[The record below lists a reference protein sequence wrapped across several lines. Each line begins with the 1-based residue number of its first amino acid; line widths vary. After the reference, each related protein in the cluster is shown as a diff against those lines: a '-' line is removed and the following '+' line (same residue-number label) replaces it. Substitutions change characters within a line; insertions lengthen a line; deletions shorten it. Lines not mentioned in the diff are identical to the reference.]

1 MNIYKLLLTTGLY
14 LSFIASNYAA
24 DYTFIHASKKALD
37 TAIKETR
44 IQHNVAAVAY
54 VIVSKDKLIVSGA
67 QGVSDKKSL
76 RPVTLDTIFRIG
88 SITKSFTSLALLK
101 LQQQGKISLHDPLKQ
116 HAKDAPLHNPW
127 SKTRQVTIA
136 HLLEHTSGLT
146 DLSKKEFDYPDADS
160 LSLKQGLFIN
170 SQPRK
175 ALWPPGL
182 HKSYSN
188 AGAGYAAY
196 ALENI
201 TGSTYEEYVQ
211 MNIFQPLAMS
221 HSNFFLDQ
229 NTQRNLATGYDTDG
243 DTPIPY
249 WHMILRPFGAINTTA
264 KEMSHFVQM
273 LLNKGNYLGKAV
285 VHKNA
290 ISRMETPQTTLAAS
304 TGLTFGYGAGMDQH
318 THNGFVFY
326 GHSGDGDGY
335 LAQYAYNRD
344 IGLGYFVV
352 INAFNHPAINKI
364 QTQLEDYIT
373 AEHTKPALP
382 RSHHIDQQKLQRYT
396 GKYTA
401 VTQRFPWLITR
412 TITKQQTQQD
422 TVEIK
427 LNTGFLQLITPNNNV
442 RTLIATANHHFR
454 FSDQPV
460 ATSAFIQYD
469 NNLYFQSERGS
480 YKKIKLEKE

>member
-1 MNIYKLLLTTGLY
+1 MNLYKLLLTTGLY

-24 DYTFIHASKKALD
+24 DYSFTHASKKALD
-37 TAIKETR
+37 TAIKQAR

-54 VIVSKDKLIVSGA
+54 VIVSKDKLLLSGT

-101 LQQQGKISLHDPLKQ
+101 LQEQGKISLHDPLKQ
-116 HAKDAPLHNPW
+116 HAKDAPLDNPW
-127 SKTRQVTIA
+127 SKTRPVTIA

-146 DLSKKEFDYPDADS
+146 DLSRKEFDYPDAGA
-160 LSLKQGLFIN
+160 LSLKRGLFIN

-201 TGSTYEEYVQ
+201 TGSSYEDYVQ
-211 MNIFQPLAMS
+211 INIFQPLAMS
-221 HSNFFLDQ
+221 HSNFFLNQ
-229 NTQRNLATGYDTDG
+229 NTKRHLATGYDTDG

-249 WHMILRPFGAINTTA
+249 WHMILRPFGAINTTTND
-264 KEMSHFVQM
+264 MSHFVQM
-273 LLNKGNYLGKAV
+273 LLNKGNYSGKAV

-352 INAFNHPAINKI
+352 INAFNHLAINTI
-364 QTQLEDYIT
+364 QTQLEDYLT
-373 AEHTKPALP
+373 AGQTKPALP
-382 RSHHIDQQKLQRYT
+382 RPHHIDQQKLQRYT

-401 VTQRFPWLITR
+401 ATQRFPWRLTR
-412 TITKQQTQQD
+412 PVTQQD
-422 TVEIK
+422 TIEIK
-427 LNTGFLQLITPNNNV
+427 RNAGILQLITPNKNV

-469 NNLYFQSERGS
+469 NNLYFQSEWGS
-480 YKKIKLEKE
+480 YKKIKLE